1 MSDIGS
7 GPPAGGEIGSVLAD
21 RYRID
26 EVIGRGGMS
35 TVYRATDEAL
45 GRTVALKV
53 FRADLADADDV
64 RRQQDEIRLIAG
76 LNHVA
81 LVTLFDAVSTDSSGD
96 DSSGSRDRTFIV
108 MQYVDGRDLR
118 DRLSAGPIDA
128 TTVAM
133 LGADLAEAL
142 AYVHGR
148 GVVHRDVKPGNILLP
163 NHGNST
169 TGPQAMLADFG
180 IARIVDGTRHT
191 ATGSVLGT
199 ASYLSPEQAV
209 GSAMSSATDVYS
221 LGLVLIECLTGER
234 CFPGSGLESVS
245 ARLSRDP
252 EVPDRFG
259 FAWEELLRAM
269 TAREPAARIDAAGT
283 AAALRRIAL
292 APVEVPDPTLRYPV
306 ATLESTE
313 VLSAPV
319 NTAGIT
325 ERLVPAK
332 TDLVPPAAELVVNVP
347 RKHGV
352 RSMIAIVTIIVALLV
367 AAAIAW
373 WAVTSTP
380 PAPDFAPVNYPTVD
394 GDLGRHLEQLQ
405 RSVEP

>member
-53 FRADLADADDV
+53 FRSDLADADDV

-81 LVTLFDAVSTDSSGD
+81 LVTLFDAVSTDSR
-96 DSSGSRDRTFIV
+96 GSRDRTFIV

-163 NHGNST
+163 NRGNST

-292 APVEVPDPTLRYPV
+292 APVEVPDPTVPDPTLRYPV

-319 NTAGIT
+319 NSAGIT
-325 ERLVPAK
+325 ERLAPAK
-332 TDLVPPAAELVVNVP
+332 TDLVPPAAALVVHVP

-380 PAPDFAPVNYPTVD
+380 PAPDFAPVNYPAVD